1 MARRHPVHRY
11 DHQTNRLG
19 RRKRRLLPS
28 PAHQRPDRTDMAR
41 MDRNLV
47 PRRHTRHI
55 TRHRSRHG
63 HHLHRSFVQRPRRL
77 RRRIGYGPMDHI
89 QRNRRILPH
98 NRKQQ
103 NNHLGKLH
111 RPRKHSPTRPQQNAY
126 ARQQSHPRLQRRQTL
141 AMEPPNTQQTTR
153 KRHPHRLHKQNNKM
167 VIHLRKRLGHQP
179 IQRTMARMDAT
190 FKRRQLRMARKHHR
204 I

>member
-1 MARRHPVHRY
+1 MAGWTAIWSPEGTRAHYAPPEPTRTSSTPIIRSKTSATSTPHRIW
-11 DHQTNRLG
+11 
-19 RRKRRLLPS
+19 P
-28 PAHQRPDRTDMAR
+28 
-41 MDRNLV
+41 
-47 PRRHTRHI
+47 
-55 TRHRSRHG
+55 HG
-63 HHLHRSFVQRPRRL
+63 
-77 RRRIGYGPMDHI
+77 HI
-89 QRNRRILPH
+89 QRNRRILLH

-167 VIHLRKRLGHQP
+167 VVHLRRRLGHQP
-179 IQRTMARMDAT
+179 FNALWPGWTLHSKGDNYEWHENITGYKMRDWKQDVAQCKTHSHKPSNKA
-190 FKRRQLRMARKHHR
+190 
-204 I
+204 